1 MSFYNRKKQQKVS
14 FMVGKKCR
22 LGKRNE
28 LGTRV
33 FDFKG
38 GEQDSVVW
46 GYMGTM
52 RRTTSLGREASLR
65 LEMRIKSEYFQRLK
79 RAGVFK
85 CQAFKDNRESINKT
99 IRFLRE
105 RLARYK
111 ERRLK
116 FGLFYL
122 APHNERLA
130 VVVVS
135 HLKHMPLK
143 EALRRSRLDLDR
155 RRRILE
161 RYNARRQP
169 PALSSPTAKLVL
181 YTVCSVFLACLIILC

>member
-1 MSFYNRKKQQKVS
+1 MGLHGHHVQNHF
-14 FMVGKKCR
+14 
-22 LGKRNE
+22 
-28 LGTRV
+28 TRAR
-33 FDFKG
+33 
-38 GEQDSVVW
+38 SVTQIGNANNV
-46 GYMGTM
+46 
-52 RRTTSLGREASLR
+52 RTLPEA
-65 LEMRIKSEYFQRLK
+65 EI
-79 RAGVFK
+79 
-85 CQAFKDNRESINKT
+85 
-99 IRFLRE
+99 LRE

-122 APHNERLA
+122 APHKERLS

-135 HLKHMPLK
+135 HLKHTPLK

-161 RYNARRQP
+161 RYNARRRP

>member
-1 MSFYNRKKQQKVS
+1 
-14 FMVGKKCR
+14 
-22 LGKRNE
+22 
-28 LGTRV
+28 
-33 FDFKG
+33 
-38 GEQDSVVW
+38 
-46 GYMGTM
+46 
-52 RRTTSLGREASLR
+52 
-65 LEMRIKSEYFQRLK
+65 
-79 RAGVFK
+79 VFK
-85 CQAFKDNRESINKT
+85 WQAYNDNRESINKT

-122 APHNERLA
+122 APHKERLS

-169 PALSSPTAKLVL
+169 PALSSPTAKLVFD
-181 YTVCSVFLACLIILC
+181 TVCSVFLACLIILC